1 MMIDPSTLSP
11 RELYQLVISCVVPR
25 PIALVTSLSA
35 EGIVNAAPFSFYNA
49 VSAHPPI
56 LMIAVEKRRG
66 VRKDTAANI
75 LHTKEFVIHLVDEAI
90 AEQMNITSATL
101 PPNESEVTAAGLTL
115 MPATHVRVP
124 RLVESAVQ
132 MECRLLHHLELG
144 NGPSDIFFGEV
155 VAFHIKESLW
165 RDEKLDVRSLNA
177 IGRMSGNLYCR
188 TRDLFEMIRP
198 R

>member
-1 MMIDPSTLSP
+1 MVIDPSTLTP
-11 RELYQLVISCVVPR
+11 RELYQLVIGCVIPR
-25 PIALVTSLSA
+25 PIALVTTVSA
-35 EGIVNAAPFSFYNA
+35 RGVVNAAPFSFFNA

-56 LMIAVEKRRG
+56 LMISVDKRRG

-75 LHTKEFVIHLVDEAI
+75 LFTKEFVIHLVDESI
-90 AEQMNITSATL
+90 AEQMNISSVSL
-101 PPNESEVTAAGLTL
+101 PPDESEVTAAGFTLTPG
-115 MPATHVRVP
+115 MNVDVP
-124 RLVESAVQ
+124 RIVESSVQ
-132 MECRLLHHLELG
+132 MECRLLQHLELG

-165 RDEKLDVRSLNA
+165 KDGGFDVTSLHA

-188 TRDLFEMIRP
+188 TRDVFEMIRP

>member
-115 MPATHVRVP
+115 TPATHVRVP

>member
-101 PPNESEVTAAGLTL
+101 PPNVSEVTAAGFTL
-115 MPATHVRVP
+115 APATHVRVP
-124 RLVESAVQ
+124 RLAESAVQ
-132 MECRLLHHLELG
+132 MECKLLDHLELG

-165 RDEKLDVRSLNA
+165 QDEKLDVRSLNA